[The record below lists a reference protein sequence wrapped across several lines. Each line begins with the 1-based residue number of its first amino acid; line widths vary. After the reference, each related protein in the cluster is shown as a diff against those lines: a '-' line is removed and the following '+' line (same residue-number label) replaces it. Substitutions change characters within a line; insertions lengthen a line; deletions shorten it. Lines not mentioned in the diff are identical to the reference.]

1 MMGLVS
7 GFPYA
12 EEFLLLYLLENLEP
26 GSIQLQDLSHL
37 YVFAHRMHPV
47 IADFLI
53 TLPCI
58 SLAFAFRL
66 PCLSSS
72 FPFLSLTFPPPFISY
87 PFFLFSFFNFPF
99 PSFSGPKNGTK
110 Y

>member
-12 EEFLLLYLLENLEP
+12 EEFLLLYLLENLDP

-47 IADFLI
+47 IAVFLI

-66 PCLSSS
+66 PC
-72 FPFLSLTFPPPFISY
+72 LSLTFPPPFISY